1 MIGIVFG
8 IVPTLILVDL
18 ILKNLAEA
26 RLKEGESREVLGGHL
41 LIRKVYNRGMCLNA
55 MDDRPDLV
63 KKISLGASLSVT
75 LYLIYCLFRQKNR
88 RLKQAG
94 LVLMAAGGWSNTI
107 DRCLRHYV
115 VDYFGFGV
123 KWEKLKKV
131 TFNLGD
137 MFLFIGGILVAIGS
151 AGKKNKD

>member
-55 MDDRPDLV
+55 MDDRPDQV

-88 RLKQAG
+88 R
-94 LVLMAAGGWSNTI
+94 SN
-107 DRCLRHYV
+107 RQVWH
-115 VDYFGFGV
+115 
-123 KWEKLKKV
+123 
-131 TFNLGD
+131 
-137 MFLFIGGILVAIGS
+137 
-151 AGKKNKD
+151 